1 MNKNQA
7 TKKEKNK
14 VFDGLFKKGDVV
26 LLVAVVVLVVLTIV
40 FALKADASEAD
51 VYVDGKLVY
60 KLDLNKDATV
70 EILDG
75 KMQIKVENGKVFVA
89 YSDCHNKLC
98 VHAQPIGKEG
108 GVIVCL
114 PNKTVVKV
122 VAKEVDA
129 IT

>member
-1 MNKNQA
+1 MSKKQA

-26 LLVAVVVLVVLTIV
+26 LLVAVLVLVVLTIV

-60 KLDLNKDATV
+60 KLDLNKNATV

-75 KMQIKVENGKVFVA
+75 KMQINVENGKVFV
-89 YSDCHNKLC
+89 
-98 VHAQPIGKEG
+98 V
-108 GVIVCL
+108 
-114 PNKTVVKV
+114 
-122 VAKEVDA
+122 
-129 IT
+129 